1 MTDWNEDNNLNPEQP
16 SGVPEE
22 NPQPEQPSGAPEEHP
37 QPEQPSRG
45 QAEEPDRG
53 DAPVQQPSQPGNNDI
68 WAYSWDGREQQ
79 KKSRKGS
86 KVFFIIAA
94 ICLVLCV
101 AICIPTV
108 LYSFNA
114 SRRQPAGTE
123 SGQEQTSKPADQTSS
138 DASVSRPADQTS
150 SDAGETESSVE
161 VHETIQKSDTVYR
174 EESELT
180 KLWDLCSPSCATI
193 YVETS
198 GRYAAAYIG
207 SGFVLTPDGYIAT
220 NQHLVEGG
228 TKFTVTFYDGTK
240 YEAKLIGEDEMRD
253 LAVLKIDAQD
263 LKVLEI
269 GDSSALRSGQ
279 TVIAIGTPYDISL
292 AGTMTCGIVSGVNRE
307 VAMTDDYGRAQKT
320 MTLIQTDA
328 TINPGN
334 SGGPLINLA
343 GQVVGINFMKLQNE
357 YEGLG
362 FAIPINNAIQIFNQL
377 IQYGKVV
384 QDPSEDF
391 VFARARIGVTVS
403 NVDAGLESISVK
415 PTANYPAE
423 GAFVVSVE
431 PASSV
436 YAEGL
441 RQYDIIVEFNGQKIT
456 GVSDLTE
463 AVGSR
468 KAGETVTMR
477 FYSFNTRFT
486 DGEYKTITFQLGK
499 AN

>member
-1 MTDWNEDNNLNPEQP
+1 MSDWNEDNNLNSEQP
-16 SGVPEE
+16 SGMPEE
-22 NPQPEQPSGAPEEHP
+22 NPQGGQPAGTPGPELPDN
-37 QPEQPSRG
+37 G
-45 QAEEPDRG
+45 QERG
-53 DAPVQQPSQPGNNDI
+53 DEPIQQPNRPENNDI

-101 AICIPTV
+101 AICVPTV

-114 SRRQPAGTE
+114 SRRQPSGTE
-123 SGQEQTSKPADQTSS
+123 SESGQSSKPAEQSQSGNEVSQTSE
-138 DASVSRPADQTS
+138 AA
-150 SDAGETESSVE
+150 ESEASVE
-161 VHETIQKSDTVYR
+161 VHETIRKSDTVYR

-180 KLWDLCSPSCATI
+180 KLWDQCSPSCATI

-228 TKFTVTFYDGTK
+228 SKFTVTFYDGTK
-240 YEAKLIGEDEMRD
+240 YDARLVGEDAMRD
-253 LAVLKIDAQD
+253 LAVLKIDSHD

-269 GDSSALRSGQ
+269 GDSSELRPGQ
-279 TVIAIGTPYDISL
+279 TVIAIGTPYDFSL

-334 SGGPLINLA
+334 SGGPLINMA
-343 GQVVGINFMKLQNE
+343 GQVVGINFMKLQDE

-362 FAIPINNAIQIFNQL
+362 FAIPINNAVQIFNQL
-377 IQYGKVV
+377 IQYGEVV
-384 QDPSEDF
+384 QDPTDDF
-391 VFARARIGVTVS
+391 VFAHARIGVTVS
-403 NVDAGLESISVK
+403 NVDAGLESINVR

-423 GAFVVSVE
+423 GAFVVNVE

-441 RQYDIIVEFNGQKIT
+441 RQYDIIVEFDGKKIT
-456 GVSDLTE
+456 GVSDLTD
-463 AVGSR
+463 AVGGK
-468 KAGETVTMR
+468 KAGDTVTMK

-486 DGEYKTITFQLGK
+486 DGEYKTITFQLGT